1 MLGAAY
7 ATGQGVP
14 EDAVLSYAWFSIAA
28 AQGVAE
34 AQKGKDLS
42 EEDMSPAQ
50 IAEGQKL
57 SRELWEKYV
66 VPFQKE

>member
-1 MLGAAY
+1 M
-7 ATGQGVP
+7 GVP
-14 EDAVLSYAWFSIAA
+14 EDDVRADAWSKIAA
-28 AQGVAE
+28 AQGA
-34 AQKGKDLS
+34 ATGKKGKAIVAKHMTS
-42 EEDMSPAQ
+42 TQ